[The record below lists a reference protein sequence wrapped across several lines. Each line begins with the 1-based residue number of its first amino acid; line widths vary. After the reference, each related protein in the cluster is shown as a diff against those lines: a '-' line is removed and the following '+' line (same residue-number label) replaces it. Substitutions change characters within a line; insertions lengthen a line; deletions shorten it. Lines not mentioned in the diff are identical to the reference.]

1 MRTIVTLTL
10 NPTIDGSSGAEK
22 VRPEHKVRTTG
33 ERYDPGGGGI
43 NVARVVR
50 ALGGDALALYLAGG
64 VTGPVLDALLDEHG
78 VPRRV
83 VPIAGPTR
91 ISLTIYE
98 RSSGMEYRFVPQ
110 GPTLSQGEVEAC
122 LDAIGHVECD
132 YFVASGS
139 MPPGAP
145 DDLLA
150 QAGRIAAQRG
160 ARFVLDSSGA
170 GLRATLGRA
179 PVHLVK
185 PSLGELEAL
194 TGRDLPDAAAQED
207 AAAELVASGAA
218 DMVAV
223 TLGPDGAILASR
235 GGILR
240 MAAPEVPVCSAVGA
254 GDSFVAAMVCALS
267 HGKEPREAFLR
278 GMAGGA
284 AAVMTP
290 GTELARPADV
300 QRVYR
305 MLKSAAMAG

>member
-1 MRTIVTLTL
+1 MPPIVTLTL
-10 NPTIDGSSGAEK
+10 NPTIDGSSEAET
-22 VRPEHKVRTTG
+22 VRPEHKVRTAK

-50 ALGGDALALYLAGG
+50 ALGGDALAICLAGG
-64 VTGPVLDALLDEHG
+64 ATGPVLDALLAEHG
-78 VPRRV
+78 VPRRL

-91 ISLTIYE
+91 ISLTVYE
-98 RSSGMEYRFVPQ
+98 RASGMEYRFVPQ
-110 GPTLSQGEVEAC
+110 GPTLSDQEVQAC
-122 LDAIGHVECD
+122 LDAIGEVECD

-139 MPPGAP
+139 LPPGAP
-145 DDLLA
+145 KDMLA
-150 QAGRIAAQRG
+150 QAGRIAAERG

-185 PSLGELEAL
+185 PSLGELQAL
-194 TGRDLPDAAAQED
+194 IGRDLPDAAAQEK
-207 AAAELVASGAA
+207 AAEELVGSGAA

-223 TLGPDGAILASR
+223 TLGRDGAILASR
-235 GGILR
+235 DGVAR
-240 MAAPEVPVCSAVGA
+240 MTAPEVPVRSAVGA
-254 GDSFVAAMVCALS
+254 GDSFLAAMVCALS
-267 HGKEPREAFLR
+267 HGKPPREAFLR

-300 QRVYR
+300 ARLYKA
-305 MLKSAAMAG
+305 LKASAAAR